1 MFGTHFYHSTIR
13 KTVVAFGTI
22 FNNIQIRR
30 VDGSGNVAQ
39 SLRVPLAYGPKGKF
53 LARLFENPSFSN
65 KVQTTVPRMGFD
77 ISSFSYDSTRKL
89 NTLNKRRKIDSA
101 DNSKLDFQY
110 LSVPYNIDFN
120 LYIFA
125 KQQDDALQCV
135 EQILPYF
142 TPAYTLTINAV
153 PEMGIK
159 QDFPVI
165 LNSLTYE
172 DDYEGDFATRRSI
185 VYTLTFTVKTN
196 FYGPVDKQGVVKKV
210 RIDQYTNVTDAPTD
224 VDDIRYEVVPNP
236 TTADA
241 DDDFGFTE
249 TITENPSSAT

>member
-196 FYGPVDKQGVVKKV
+196 FLWTC
-210 RIDQYTNVTDAPTD
+210 R
-224 VDDIRYEVVPNP
+224 
-236 TTADA
+236 
-241 DDDFGFTE
+241 
-249 TITENPSSAT
+249 

>member
-53 LARLFENPSFSN
+53 LARLFENPSFNN

-77 ISSFSYDSTRKL
+77 ISSFAYDSTRKL

-101 DNSKLDFQY
+101 NTSKLDFQY
-110 LSVPYNIDFN
+110 LSVPYNVDFN

-165 LNSLTYE
+165 LNSLSYE

-196 FYGPVDKQGVVKKV
+196 FYGPVEKQGIIKKARV
-210 RIDQYTNVTDAPTD
+210 DQYTNINEGVTD
-224 VDDIRYEVVPNP
+224 VDDLRYEVVPN
-236 TTADA
+236 TTDAQA

>member
-53 LARLFENPSFSN
+53 LARLFENPSFNN

-153 PEMGIK
+153 PEMGSNK
-159 QDFPVI
+159 
-165 LNSLTYE
+165 
-172 DDYEGDFATRRSI
+172 
-185 VYTLTFTVKTN
+185 TFL
-196 FYGPVDKQGVVKKV
+196 
-210 RIDQYTNVTDAPTD
+210 
-224 VDDIRYEVVPNP
+224 
-236 TTADA
+236 
-241 DDDFGFTE
+241 
-249 TITENPSSAT
+249 

>member
-185 VYTLTFTVKTN
+185 VYTLTFTVKLI
-196 FYGPVDKQGVVKKV
+196 FMDL
-210 RIDQYTNVTDAPTD
+210 
-224 VDDIRYEVVPNP
+224 
-236 TTADA
+236 
-241 DDDFGFTE
+241 
-249 TITENPSSAT
+249 